1 MANKIKGEVAFT
13 AFDKQW
19 TLVMDFNTLC
29 SVDTELGIGIHE
41 LGERMKTSPALI
53 RSVFRIGLE
62 QKHGTLTD
70 LEAGRLIG
78 EIGPVRAGEL
88 IAEAVQA
95 GFPEAAKGGAGDPPQ
110 APAAKPAT
118 ARKRPGT
125 TPRR

>member
-1 MANKIKGEVAFT
+1 MANKLKGEVAFT

-29 SVDTELGIGIHE
+29 SVDIELGIGIRE
-41 LGERMKTSPALI
+41 LGERMKASPALI
-53 RSVFRIGLE
+53 RSVFRIALE
-62 QKHGTLTD
+62 QNHGTLTD
-70 LEAGRLIG
+70 LEAGRIIV
-78 EIGPVRAGEL
+78 EIGPQRAGDL

-95 GFPEAAKGGAGDPPQ
+95 GFPEAAQGGAGDPPR
-110 APAAKPAT
+110 APAAKP